1 MSAIRT
7 LLPPFLLVLA
17 LLLGWEAACAIWHV
31 PSYFLPAPSA
41 IAIAAQANAPL
52 LLSSALATLI
62 MAIEALI
69 AAVAIAAPIA
79 LFGALSPSVERAVS
93 PLAAV
98 IQVTPVVAIAP
109 LFVIWAGLDHPERA
123 LTALGAIV
131 AFFPIYSGLNT
142 GLRSADTELERLFD
156 LYGATRLQRL
166 LRLRIPAAAPFALE
180 GVKVAVGLSIIGVVV
195 AEFVAGSGGTQ
206 GLAWRILEASHQLK
220 TAEMFAAVFVLGIL
234 GAGLNGFFQLME
246 KRLLK
251 TWRGR

>member
-1 MSAIRT
+1 MSAIRS
-7 LLPPFLLVLA
+7 LLPPLLLVAAILLA
-17 LLLGWEAACAIWHV
+17 WEAACALLRV

-41 IAIAAQANAPL
+41 IALAAGANAPL

-69 AAVAIAAPIA
+69 AAIVIAAPVA
-79 LFGALSPSVERAVS
+79 LIGALSPSIERAVS

-142 GLRSADTELERLFD
+142 GLRSADPDLERLFD

-166 LRLRIPAAAPFALE
+166 LKLRIPAAAPFALE

-220 TAEMFAAVFVLGIL
+220 TAEMFAAVFVLGVL
-234 GAGLNGFFQLME
+234 GAGLNGLFQVAE
-246 KRLLK
+246 KMILR